1 MNLDKLK
8 RILILC
14 VKYLVSA
21 VIIAAV
27 IGPLLVTLFTSV
39 KTQVQ
44 LGNTSA
50 ILPPALGEWTWD
62 NYAEVLGAKLLP
74 DAFKNTGI
82 ILVISIFFNVLFGSV
97 TAYCL
102 QRFEFRFKK
111 LIMGCFYLG
120 MMVPTFVVEIARFKV
135 IQSIGLYN
143 TLGAPI
149 IIYVASDLMQLYLYM
164 QFVSKIPKAL
174 DESALIDGCGY
185 FRIFYR
191 IIFPLLM
198 PATAT
203 VIIIKIVNIVNDMYV
218 PYLYMPKTKLKT
230 LTTFLMN
237 YAGAQ
242 QGSWPTLAAAI
253 VVVLIP
259 TVVLYLIFH
268 KQITEG
274 LSAGATKE

>member
-1 MNLDKLK
+1 MNLDKAK
-8 RILILC
+8 RVLILC
-14 VKYLVSA
+14 VKYLVSVVIVA
-21 VIIAAV
+21 VV

-50 ILPPALGEWTWD
+50 ILPPALSEWTWE
-62 NYAEVLGAKLLP
+62 NYKEVLGAKLLP
-74 DAFKNTGI
+74 NAFKNTGI

-102 QRFEFRFKK
+102 QRFDFRFKK
-111 LIMGCFYLG
+111 IIMGCFYMG
-120 MMVPTFVVEIARFKV
+120 MLVPTFVVEIARFKV
-135 IQSIGLYN
+135 IEGLGLYN

-253 VVVLIP
+253 IVVLIP